1 MEDGLTEA
9 AIKDT
14 PISSSGHS
22 RAELNTTLGERYS
35 AGQPPLARGAAALGA
50 GLAVQ
55 IPIASAIRLHGG

>member
-35 AGQPPLARGAAALGA
+35 AVQP
-50 GLAVQ
+50 
-55 IPIASAIRLHGG
+55 